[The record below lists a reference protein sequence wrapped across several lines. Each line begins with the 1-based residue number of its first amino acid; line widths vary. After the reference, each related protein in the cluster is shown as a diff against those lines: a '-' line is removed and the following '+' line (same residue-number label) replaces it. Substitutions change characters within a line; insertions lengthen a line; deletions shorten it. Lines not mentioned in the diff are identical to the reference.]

1 MALLSRTTRPKMV
14 KCTPHLFIFRQMSVS
29 PWMTLMTVFIV
40 QFSILRSSRSLTS
53 VYLDGDNWLIIWW
66 SESGIKVWGGGGG
79 TAHTVRGRGPSI
91 ITDQVW
97 GCSHAGLQ
105 QLIVLRNTE
114 LWPLWQGMHLGDC
127 LVLELR
133 FTARHSPANIIR
145 LWHDPLYKPFVINE
159 FYIRKLLS
167 RGGAR

>member
-1 MALLSRTTRPKMV
+1 
-14 KCTPHLFIFRQMSVS
+14 MSVS

-97 GCSHAGLQ
+97 GCSHAALQ

-114 LWPLWQGMHLGDC
+114 LWPLWQGMHLRDRLFGVRAKVHSLDTLLMLISSDSDTIHYTNHSWLMNSIFVNCCLGVELDNERQNSADC
-127 LVLELR
+127 M
-133 FTARHSPANIIR
+133 H
-145 LWHDPLYKPFVINE
+145 H
-159 FYIRKLLS
+159 
-167 RGGAR
+167 